1 MKATVKK
8 LCDMDRI
15 AIPPELLKVELDE
28 QAVTDA
34 VARLSLRYAALGEA
48 ETAET
53 GDIVHCRADARSYPD
68 GRDIL
73 LYTDVAMPGAEQ
85 AAQAALG
92 KRVGES
98 FEAPVAGKAVQL
110 TVSKIVR
117 RTPAEVNDA
126 LIASMGLDGVSTV
139 AEYTAYTREKMLADL
154 RMERSKEITHIIVD
168 TMDKESEFDC
178 DAAVLDE
185 LVASQEEMYA
195 ADYAAA
201 GIDITPEELRM
212 SILAQA
218 RQAWV
223 AEAFCIERGIEID
236 RESAEQY
243 ADQMIEMMTL
253 MGEEVPERAVM
264 LEMALENEYFRGFY
278 DYIDG
283 LIARR
288 MGA

>member
-8 LCDMDRI
+8 LCDMDKI
-15 AIPPELLKVELDE
+15 AIPPELLKVEVDE
-28 QAVTDA
+28 KTVTDA
-34 VARLSLRYAALGEA
+34 VARLGLRYAAETEA
-48 ETAET
+48 EIAEA
-53 GDIVHCRADARSYPD
+53 GDIVHCRADAASYPD
-68 GRDIL
+68 GRDVL
-73 LYTDVAMPGAEQ
+73 LYTGAAIPGAEQ
-85 AAQAALG
+85 AALAALG
-92 KRVGES
+92 KRVGEG
-98 FEAPVAGKAVQL
+98 FETSLADKTVQL

-117 RTPAEVNDA
+117 RVPVEVNDA

-139 AEYTAYTREKMLADL
+139 AEYTAYTRGKMLADL
-154 RMERSKEITHIIVD
+154 RLERGKEITGIIVS

-178 DAAVLDE
+178 DPAVLDE
-185 LVASQEEMYA
+185 IVAAQQEMYS

-201 GIDITPEELRM
+201 GIEIGPEELRM
-212 SILAQA
+212 SILAQT
-218 RQAWV
+218 RQAWL
-223 AEAFCIERGIEID
+223 AEAFCTERGIEID

-253 MGEEVPERAVM
+253 MGEEVPERSVM

-288 MGA
+288 MGE

>member
-8 LCDMDRI
+8 LCDMDKI

-53 GDIVHCRADARSYPD
+53 GDIVHCRPDAQSYPD

-98 FEAPVAGKAVQL
+98 FEAPIAGKAVQL

-139 AEYTAYTREKMLADL
+139 AEYTAYAREKMLADL

>member
-53 GDIVHCRADARSYPD
+53 GDIVHCRADAQSYPD

-92 KRVGES
+92 KRVGGS
-98 FEAPVAGKAVQL
+98 FEAPVADKAVQL